1 MTQRGVETGTGK
13 RQVQNQKPW
22 LTEISP
28 YSDKAEQKMQNLH
41 TKLIAQICHYAG
53 TGFLMGRAVSIAKEL
68 FSVLRMSRPWVIQ
81 SVHVQNL
88 GKKIDGTLYGKC

>member
-28 YSDKAEQKMQNLH
+28 YSDKAEQK
-41 TKLIAQICHYAG
+41 I
-53 TGFLMGRAVSIAKEL
+53 
-68 FSVLRMSRPWVIQ
+68 
-81 SVHVQNL
+81 
-88 GKKIDGTLYGKC
+88 